1 MKIGKIKFHVVMI
14 SIIRK
19 QYNMN
24 SGYEPVDVVFCF
36 LDNINTTKLSFHV
49 VRLAETSF
57 FKKESPFEH
66 PLVPGTPAS
75 DTGHGNSRTLRSEIP
90 PPHNP

>member
-1 MKIGKIKFHVVMI
+1 MKIVKIKFHVVMI

-36 LDNINTTKLSFHV
+36 LDNINTTKLSFRV

-57 FKKESPFEH
+57 DISKIQKMSCKY
-66 PLVPGTPAS
+66 
-75 DTGHGNSRTLRSEIP
+75 
-90 PPHNP
+90 

>member
-1 MKIGKIKFHVVMI
+1 MKIVKIKFHVVMI

-75 DTGHGNSRTLRSEIP
+75 DTGHGNSRTLRSESS

>member
-1 MKIGKIKFHVVMI
+1 MKAVKIKFHVVMI

-24 SGYEPVDVVFCF
+24 SDYEPVHVVFCF
-36 LDNINTTKLSFHV
+36 LDNINTTKLSFRV

-57 FKKESPFEH
+57 DIFKIQKM
-66 PLVPGTPAS
+66 TCKY
-75 DTGHGNSRTLRSEIP
+75 
-90 PPHNP
+90 

>member
-1 MKIGKIKFHVVMI
+1 MQIVKIKFHVVMI

-36 LDNINTTKLSFHV
+36 LDNNNTTKLSFHDL
-49 VRLAETSF
+49 RLAETTIDIL
-57 FKKESPFEH
+57 KIQKI
-66 PLVPGTPAS
+66 TCKY
-75 DTGHGNSRTLRSEIP
+75 
-90 PPHNP
+90 

>member
-1 MKIGKIKFHVVMI
+1 MKIVKIKFHVVMI
-14 SIIRK
+14 LIIRK

-57 FKKESPFEH
+57 DILKMEIEAADGA
-66 PLVPGTPAS
+66 LVVENPGLA
-75 DTGHGNSRTLRSEIP
+75 
-90 PPHNP
+90 

>member
-1 MKIGKIKFHVVMI
+1 MKAVKIKFHVVMI

-36 LDNINTTKLSFHV
+36 VDNINTAKLSFCV
-49 VRLAETSF
+49 VRLAETSRDIL
-57 FKKESPFEH
+57 KIQK
-66 PLVPGTPAS
+66 
-75 DTGHGNSRTLRSEIP
+75 IP
-90 PPHNP
+90 CKY

>member
-36 LDNINTTKLSFHV
+36 LDNINTTKLSFSV
-49 VRLAETSF
+49 VRIAEKSF
-57 FKKESPFEH
+57 DILKIQKMPCKY
-66 PLVPGTPAS
+66 
-75 DTGHGNSRTLRSEIP
+75 
-90 PPHNP
+90 

>member
-1 MKIGKIKFHVVMI
+1 MKIVKIKFHVVMI

-75 DTGHGNSRTLRSEIP
+75 GTGHGNSRTLRSEIS

>member
-1 MKIGKIKFHVVMI
+1 MKIVKIKFHVVMI

-36 LDNINTTKLSFHV
+36 LDNINTTKLSFRGV
-49 VRLAETSF
+49 
-57 FKKESPFEH
+57 K
-66 PLVPGTPAS
+66 
-75 DTGHGNSRTLRSEIP
+75 
-90 PPHNP
+90 

>member
-1 MKIGKIKFHVVMI
+1 MKTMKIKFHVVMI

-49 VRLAETSF
+49 VRLAETMF

>member
-1 MKIGKIKFHVVMI
+1 MKIVKIKFHVVMI

-36 LDNINTTKLSFHV
+36 LDTINTTKLSCRV
-49 VRLAETSF
+49 VRRAETSF
-57 FKKESPFEH
+57 DISKIQKMPCKY
-66 PLVPGTPAS
+66 
-75 DTGHGNSRTLRSEIP
+75 
-90 PPHNP
+90 

>member
-1 MKIGKIKFHVVMI
+1 MKAVKIKFHVVMI

-24 SGYEPVDVVFCF
+24 SDYEPVHVVFCF

-49 VRLAETSF
+49 VSLAETSRDIL
-57 FKKESPFEH
+57 KIQK
-66 PLVPGTPAS
+66 
-75 DTGHGNSRTLRSEIP
+75 IP
-90 PPHNP
+90 CKY

>member
-1 MKIGKIKFHVVMI
+1 MKIVKIKFHVVMI

-24 SGYEPVDVVFCF
+24 SGYEPVNVVFCF
-36 LDNINTTKLSFHV
+36 LDNINTIKLSFRV

-57 FKKESPFEH
+57 DILKIQKM
-66 PLVPGTPAS
+66 TCKY
-75 DTGHGNSRTLRSEIP
+75 
-90 PPHNP
+90 